1 LTDDTLSA
9 SGDQAAPAA
18 SGPLR
23 QPPGL
28 YLLFA
33 VEMWERFSYYG
44 MRAILVLF
52 IADQTR
58 GGLGWTQSAAS
69 RFFGFYGFLAYSL
82 PVAGGYIADRFIGTR
97 RSMITGGLI
106 IAAGHFCLAV
116 PSLPTFYLG
125 LSLVVLGTGFFKPN
139 VSTMVGQLFRQ
150 GDPRRDGAFTIF
162 YMGVN
167 VGAFFGQIVCGYLGE
182 SRRWGWHYGFGAA
195 GVGMLLGLALF
206 VRLRRKY
213 LPDIGDAPLRA
224 AASTRKQPATPL
236 SRDERD
242 RLVALLAII
251 ILTIPFWMAFEQAGS
266 SMNFF
271 AAQRTDRV
279 VWGYTFPAS
288 WLQSVNSGVLILSAP
303 LFATLWTALGRRG
316 REPSTPAKMSAAML
330 LLGAGFVFMVLGAQ
344 RSDRGVLVS
353 PLWLVGAYTLHTF
366 GELCLS
372 PIGLS
377 LVTKL
382 TPLKFASLLMGLWFF
397 ATSISEFL
405 AGELAS
411 ITDKVGRGELFHLF
425 GGQADFYF
433 IFVVSSVVA
442 ALALAVLT
450 PWLRRRMHGRDT

>member
-1 LTDDTLSA
+1 MMSA
-9 SGDQAAPAA
+9 PIAERPTGVAPANGA
-18 SGPLR
+18 LR

-52 IADQTR
+52 IADSAR
-58 GGLGWTQSAAS
+58 GGLGWSQSAAS
-69 RFFGFYGFLAYSL
+69 RFFGLYGFFAYAL
-82 PVAGGYIADRFIGTR
+82 PVAGGYVADRFIGTQR
-97 RSMITGGLI
+97 AMIIGGLT

-116 PSLPTFYLG
+116 PALPMFYLG
-125 LSLVVLGTGFFKPN
+125 LTLVVIGTGFFKPN

-150 GDPRRDGAFTIF
+150 GDGRRDGAFTIF

-167 VGAFFGQIVCGYLGE
+167 VGAFFGQIVCGYFGE
-182 SRRWGWHYGFGAA
+182 SPRWGWHYAFGAA
-195 GVGMLLGLALF
+195 GVGMLFGLALHM
-206 VRLRRKY
+206 RLKRKY
-213 LPDIGDAPLRA
+213 LPGIGEAPDRQAVAKAKLSA
-224 AASTRKQPATPL
+224 GPLTRE
-236 SRDERD
+236 ERD
-242 RLVALLAII
+242 RLTALLGII
-251 ILTIPFWMAFEQAGS
+251 LLTIPFWMAFEQAGS

-271 AAQRTDRV
+271 AAERTNRV

-303 LFATLWTALGRRG
+303 LFAALWTALARRG
-316 REPSTPAKMSAAML
+316 REPSTPAKMSAAMVL
-330 LLGAGFVFMVLGAQ
+330 LAGGFVFMVLGAE

-353 PLWLVGAYTLHTF
+353 PWWLIGAYALHTF

-382 TPLKFASLLMGLWFF
+382 SPLKFASLLMGLWFF
-397 ATSISEFL
+397 ATSISELL
-405 AGELAS
+405 AGQLAS
-411 ITDKVGRGELFHLF
+411 ITGKVARGELFHLF

-433 IFVVSSVVA
+433 IFVASSALA
-442 ALALAVLT
+442 AVALAVFA